1 MPLNTAPRR
10 LRQEDGESDAS
21 LWNTG
26 RPFPKANL
34 DKIKPIKN
42 DHKESQNKFVSW
54 GGRPDSEPLCSL
66 VSRKHFVPHH
76 LPSTFFFLHSIY
88 KLQMEKRQ
96 RSIKQRKERGLM
108 NIFLGIRAIGV
119 CEREWR
125 QFACSSLVFSARDL
139 DSSQGT
145 DRALWSRSFLRSAR
159 VCYGGTVPSLFCWSA
174 IQSPT
179 RFHQEQIWFHSYHP
193 DSQGVGSFSL
203 NNRTSSFCNS
213 WAPSLTA
220 PTYPA
225 PSLSSKNGEEV
236 NHIIILGSI
245 NYVNFVGNNIKY
257 GNSPSLFLNPLHFLT
272 SVTPIVERIQLQ
284 RHLGN
289 VIMLIYCL

>member
-1 MPLNTAPRR
+1 M
-10 LRQEDGESDAS
+10 
-21 LWNTG
+21 
-26 RPFPKANL
+26 KAVCML
-34 DKIKPIKN
+34 VPCVLCQRFGFCTRHRSGPVIK
-42 DHKESQNKFVSW
+42 
-54 GGRPDSEPLCSL
+54 
-66 VSRKHFVPHH
+66 
-76 LPSTFFFLHSIY
+76 
-88 KLQMEKRQ
+88 
-96 RSIKQRKERGLM
+96 
-108 NIFLGIRAIGV
+108 
-119 CEREWR
+119 
-125 QFACSSLVFSARDL
+125 VFSQICTRL
-139 DSSQGT
+139 
-145 DRALWSRSFLRSAR
+145 LWRN
-159 VCYGGTVPSLFCWSA
+159 VPSLFCWSA

-257 GNSPSLFLNPLHFLT
+257 GNSPSPFLNPLHFLT

>member
-1 MPLNTAPRR
+1 
-10 LRQEDGESDAS
+10 
-21 LWNTG
+21 
-26 RPFPKANL
+26 
-34 DKIKPIKN
+34 
-42 DHKESQNKFVSW
+42 
-54 GGRPDSEPLCSL
+54 
-66 VSRKHFVPHH
+66 
-76 LPSTFFFLHSIY
+76 
-88 KLQMEKRQ
+88 MEKRQ
-96 RSIKQRKERGLM
+96 RSIKQWKERGLM

-125 QFACSSLVFSARDL
+125 QFACLSLVFSARDL
-139 DSSQGT
+139 DSAQGT

-174 IQSPT
+174 IQSKT

-257 GNSPSLFLNPLHFLT
+257 GNSPSPFLNPLHFLT